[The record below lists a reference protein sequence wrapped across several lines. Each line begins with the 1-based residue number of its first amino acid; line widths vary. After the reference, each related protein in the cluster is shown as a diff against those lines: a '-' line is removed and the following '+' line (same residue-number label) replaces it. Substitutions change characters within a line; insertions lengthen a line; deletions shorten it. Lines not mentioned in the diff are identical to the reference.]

1 MSHTLRFGR
10 AYNTEM
16 LRNKAR
22 LSREAVTDA
31 GSSESG
37 WRETPG
43 LGNASRDAI
52 PPKAT
57 RIS

>member
-1 MSHTLRFGR
+1 MSHTSRFGR

-22 LSREAVTDA
+22 LSKEHVTDA
-31 GSSESG
+31 GSRDAA

-43 LGNASRDAI
+43 LGNAQAGAFA
-52 PPKAT
+52 PKAT

>member
-22 LSREAVTDA
+22 LSRERVTDA
-31 GSSESG
+31 GSSDAG
-37 WRETPG
+37 WRETPA
-43 LGNASRDAI
+43 LGNAPREAF